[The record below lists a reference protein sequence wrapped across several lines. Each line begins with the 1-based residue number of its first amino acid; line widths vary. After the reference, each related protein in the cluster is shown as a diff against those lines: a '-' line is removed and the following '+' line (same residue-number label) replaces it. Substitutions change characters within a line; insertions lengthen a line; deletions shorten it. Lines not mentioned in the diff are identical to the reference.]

1 MKKKANYSAPQLL
14 FIFEQESGE
23 NLCKNDN
30 KNAIR
35 EKAFGGKFRW
45 LEKLSREAGTGRGK
59 KVLAEAKLE
68 LC

>member
-35 EKAFGGKFRW
+35 EKAFGGKFR
-45 LEKLSREAGTGRGK
+45 
-59 KVLAEAKLE
+59 
-68 LC
+68 